1 MHHHHG
7 GSCDCANEGKEPG
20 DLVSLY
26 SSVDIDRVCAL
37 NEVQSGSGKLVIKPY
52 EQRLDEVTTI
62 RSICDGELL
71 FIVPFVVSVGLKAI
85 TVRGIAGACPTNLK
99 MYVGTYISDFQHHIL
114 HTPTFQTDGLIA
126 RILTSITPPTTN
138 LRRSCM
144 FLTIPVALSNSFCT
158 SSISLPSPHS
168 HFFYPNHSRLILK
181 SKSTT
186 LASLGNPMPYDVR
199 SWTLSTNRRQILW
212 IILSKRASLQIILLY
227 SKSTWLLRCSVQSAV
242 SYTVVCTL
250 SCVYTRTAHVKSG
263 RKLQIRTS
271 YGVRPVSS
279 VAAYIP
285 CVCVVL
291 KLYMKYCNKMRYYH
305 TILQ

>member
-99 MYVGTYISDFQHHIL
+99 IWANRQDIDFNNASYDKPTQELYVPHDPSGTLKLFLHQQHFTAISSLTLLLSQPQQADSEIEINYIGFFGKPH
-114 HTPTFQTDGLIA
+114 A
-126 RILTSITPPTTN
+126 V
-138 LRRSCM
+138 RRQVVDVVYESQ
-144 FLTIPVALSNSFCT
+144 A
-158 SSISLPSPHS
+158 
-168 HFFYPNHSRLILK
+168 
-181 SKSTT
+181 
-186 LASLGNPMPYDVR
+186 NPMDHPVKE
-199 SWTLSTNRRQILW
+199 SFTPNNLT
-212 IILSKRASLQIILLY
+212 
-227 SKSTWLLRCSVQSAV
+227 VQ
-242 SYTVVCTL
+242 
-250 SCVYTRTAHVKSG
+250 
-263 RKLQIRTS
+263 
-271 YGVRPVSS
+271 
-279 VAAYIP
+279 
-285 CVCVVL
+285 
-291 KLYMKYCNKMRYYH
+291 
-305 TILQ
+305 